1 MRSSY
6 MWKGGQKKQQQEL
19 RKDEDI
25 NKRTGA
31 ILSHVM

>member
-1 MRSSY
+1 MRSGY

-19 RKDEDI
+19 RKYEDK

-31 ILSHVM
+31 IFSHVM

>member
-6 MWKGGQKKQQQEL
+6 MKKGGQKKQQQEL
-19 RKDEDI
+19 RKYEDI

-31 ILSHVM
+31 IFSPVM